1 MSGRQET
8 KCPHCG
14 GGAKLRSSE
23 AITPLYRVMYFQC
36 RDLTCGHTYRAEM
49 NILETLV
56 PSARPNPA
64 IKLPVKQHRSRQR
77 MATASATG

>member
-14 GGAKLRSSE
+14 GPAKLRSSN
-23 AITPLYRVMYFQC
+23 AITPLYRVLYFQC
-36 RDLTCGHTYRAEM
+36 RDMSCGHTYRAELA
-49 NILETLV
+49 ILETLV

-64 IKLPVKQHRSRQR
+64 IKLPIKQLSRQPR
-77 MATASATG
+77 RAGA